1 MRKALLVCLAVLVFS
16 LVYPSD
22 LSGQQRAR
30 RFAPT
35 RPVARTGMSAKT
47 GASGPGPWVQMAKLT
62 SSDTFA
68 TLFGLSVAM
77 SGNTLVV
84 GASEE
89 DISASGQAAYVFVE
103 PSGGW
108 NNMKQVARL
117 TPSDQAG
124 YFANSVSIIGDT
136 IVVGSSGGYH
146 GIGAV
151 YVYVKPAG
159 GWKDM
164 TETAKLTTS
173 DTQLSWLGKSVSF
186 NGDTI
191 VAGAPGDFADGQ
203 GKVCVFVKPAGG
215 WKNMTQTAELVSSD
229 IASGDNFGWSVG
241 ISGDTVVAGAPQIVT
256 GNGKGY
262 VFVKPANGWQNMT
275 ETAELTPSTGGFELD
290 FGYAAAIDGNTAVF
304 SQSGGNTPSPLY
316 VFVKPQSG
324 WRDMTQTAELAA
336 PGISSSYGNSVDIK
350 GNAIV
355 TGDYLFT
362 GPHSFFAGA
371 AFLFVKPASGWKDSS
386 NPDATFTGSDAH
398 LGSCFGQGAAISG
411 KTIVAT
417 APFNGNGNKF
427 YAGAGYV
434 FIHP

>member
-16 LVYPSD
+16 LVFHSD
-22 LSGQQRAR
+22 LSGQQRAPG
-30 RFAPT
+30 FAWGQAVP
-35 RPVARTGMSAKT
+35 RTGMSAKA

-62 SSDTFA
+62 STDTNF
-68 TLFGLSVAM
+68 TFFGESVAM

-84 GASEE
+84 GTSEE
-89 DISASGQAAYVFVE
+89 DIHLNGQAAYVFVQ

-108 NNMKQVARL
+108 KNMTQVARL

-124 YFANSVSIIGDT
+124 YFANSVSINGDT
-136 IVVGSSGGYH
+136 IVVGSPGANQGM
-146 GIGAV
+146 GAV
-151 YVYVKPAG
+151 YVYVEPAG

-186 NGDTI
+186 SGDTI
-191 VAGAPGDFADGQ
+191 VAGSPGDSANGQ

-241 ISGDTVVAGAPQIVT
+241 ISGDTVVAGAPQILT

-262 VFVKPANGWQNMT
+262 VFVKPASGWQNMT
-275 ETAELTPSTGGFELD
+275 ETAEVTASDGGFQLD
-290 FGYAAAIDGNTAVF
+290 FGWAAAIDGNTAVF
-304 SQSGGNTPSPLY
+304 SESGNTPSALY

-324 WRDMTQTAELAA
+324 WRDMTQTAELTA
-336 PGISSSYGNSVDIK
+336 PGSDYWYGYSVDIK
-350 GNAIV
+350 GNSIV
-355 TGDYLFT
+355 TGDYLF
-362 GPHSFFAGA
+362 GGNYFGAEGA
-371 AFLFVKPASGWKDSS
+371 AFLFLKPASGWKDST

-398 LGSCFGQGAAISG
+398 LGSFFGQGAIVSG

-417 APFNGNGNKF
+417 APGSGNGNNF